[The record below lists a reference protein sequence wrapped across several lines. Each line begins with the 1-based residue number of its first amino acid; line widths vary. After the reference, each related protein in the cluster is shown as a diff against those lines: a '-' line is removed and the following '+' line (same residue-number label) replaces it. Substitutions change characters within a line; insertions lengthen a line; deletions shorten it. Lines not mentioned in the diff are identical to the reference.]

1 MKKRFFLIALS
12 ALLLTGMGFARL
24 APPSAMDAPG
34 NAPGFFPS
42 RLKVILP
49 QLFLEGQTQLA
60 PSRVRMLP
68 DGKTP
73 EDMRLEDKTFLREI
87 RVEPS
92 FYRLYST
99 RTLDRDIRAERIL
112 KSSVLK

>member
-1 MKKRFFLIALS
+1 
-12 ALLLTGMGFARL
+12 
-24 APPSAMDAPG
+24 
-34 NAPGFFPS
+34 
-42 RLKVILP
+42 
-49 QLFLEGQTQLA
+49 
-60 PSRVRMLP
+60 MLP